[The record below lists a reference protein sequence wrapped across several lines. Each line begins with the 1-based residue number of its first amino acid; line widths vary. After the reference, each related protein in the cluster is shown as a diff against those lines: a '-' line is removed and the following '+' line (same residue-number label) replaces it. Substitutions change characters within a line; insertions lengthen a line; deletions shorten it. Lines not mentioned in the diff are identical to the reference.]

1 MSVLETRGVYVEF
14 SLVAWNLPSD
24 LKHPESILKNM
35 ASSEGDQLL
44 AGAFHAIVDKIET
57 DILQIV
63 KKWNWIWIFTHQGYF
78 FRNISAMK
86 CQFCTNDNARV
97 TSYELRV
104 ESLKARV

>member
-1 MSVLETRGVYVEF
+1 
-14 SLVAWNLPSD
+14 
-24 LKHPESILKNM
+24 M

-63 KKWNWIWIFTHQGYF
+63 KKWNWISIFTHQGYF